1 MPPALPNQSQ
11 VVARSTNDAYTS
23 CMANA
28 YHALK
33 NRFSQLLQKNDSL
46 TKNQRSLRRQLD
58 QAQRENTKIRNE
70 RQRLQVNYDKLAK
83 DMGRLS
89 MEKSQIYAQLEH
101 ERFQRELGD
110 LVLDQYK
117 DEIIERN
124 EEIEREVFKKEL
136 SDLLLEQYRGEIE
149 EQKKALSEKELRI
162 ASCHRQMLTFGSEVS
177 YWRQRVNLGENQI
190 CKLASELEHSKGEMH
205 RKNTMIA
212 RLEKERREAVEGCSS
227 FQAEIRKLKATYD
240 ELEMRVDALGATEF
254 TEADEPK
261 KRLCISSVFLVNRES
276 KMKPPRPPT
285 PGLALP
291 HRREINSS
299 DSQTQIMDFWSRL
312 HSQTPRLITSIFPTN
327 LHFLLLADN
336 ACYPKPFITSQSY
349 DMAAQQCQSRVE
361 SIVNQCIINNTKF
374 RDTDFDIESDFATS
388 QNNYLF
394 DLTRCIDQTSRRG
407 KDPFVKG
414 SPRSSRRYSSHSNK
428 EDDTSLPGSV
438 HRIPWIFENPQFTQG
453 NSGDCWW
460 LAALGTIAHRE
471 DLMNKICVARN
482 EEVGVYGFV
491 FYRDGAWISTV
502 VDDNLY
508 LKEPDFDKGI
518 YDATGSKARYHRKQK
533 QCNSEALFFA
543 KCIDP
548 NETWLPLL
556 EKAFAKV
563 HGDYQALD
571 GGWAG
576 IAMEDLTGGIATL
589 IATNSILDKER
600 LWREL
605 LSCGTIDGEFL
616 FTLSSGPGFQHRNGI
631 VLSHTYSILEAI
643 ELKKEHGGMTRL
655 VKIRNPWGQ
664 RSDTGY
670 GEWCGA
676 WADGSREWNTHT
688 INALHHEF
696 GDNGIFWMT
705 YDDAMENFD
714 YLYRTRL
721 PHHGWT
727 MAQKWMSTLVPWLP
741 GFLKKK
747 FIIDLKDKSTVIIV
761 LSQLDDRYFPGLQGE
776 YDFTLHFL
784 LRPLISKIDIC
795 QVSPCHLGDGR
806 SINCE
811 LVLEAGT
818 YEVIPKV
825 IAERNG
831 LGPVEETVKLA
842 ASRNPQKLRQVGLQ
856 YDLEHAKDGVI
867 DPSQQLEQPQPSDLR
882 GKSVNLRSNFSQD
895 KNLEYWSPVC
905 VIGLRVYAK
914 HPNFVIN
921 II

>member
-1 MPPALPNQSQ
+1 
-11 VVARSTNDAYTS
+11 
-23 CMANA
+23 
-28 YHALK
+28 
-33 NRFSQLLQKNDSL
+33 
-46 TKNQRSLRRQLD
+46 
-58 QAQRENTKIRNE
+58 
-70 RQRLQVNYDKLAK
+70 
-83 DMGRLS
+83 
-89 MEKSQIYAQLEH
+89 
-101 ERFQRELGD
+101 
-110 LVLDQYK
+110 
-117 DEIIERN
+117 
-124 EEIEREVFKKEL
+124 
-136 SDLLLEQYRGEIE
+136 
-149 EQKKALSEKELRI
+149 
-162 ASCHRQMLTFGSEVS
+162 
-177 YWRQRVNLGENQI
+177 
-190 CKLASELEHSKGEMH
+190 
-205 RKNTMIA
+205 
-212 RLEKERREAVEGCSS
+212 
-227 FQAEIRKLKATYD
+227 
-240 ELEMRVDALGATEF
+240 
-254 TEADEPK
+254 
-261 KRLCISSVFLVNRES
+261 
-276 KMKPPRPPT
+276 MKPPRPPT

-291 HRREINSS
+291 FRGEIKSS

-312 HSQTPRLITSIFPTN
+312 HSRTPRLVTSIFPTN
-327 LHFLLLADN
+327 LHSLLLADD
-336 ACYPKPFITSQSY
+336 ACYPKPFIIAQSY
-349 DMAAQQCQSRVE
+349 DIAARQCQSQVQ
-361 SIVNQCIINNTKF
+361 SIVNQCNISNTKF
-374 RDTDFDIESDFATS
+374 HDTDFDIESDFATS

-407 KDPFVKG
+407 KDAFING
-414 SPRSSRRYSSHSNK
+414 SPRSSRQYSSHSNK
-428 EDDTSLPGSV
+428 DDETSLPGSV
-438 HRIPWIFENPQFTQG
+438 HRIPWIFENPQFTVSGFSSSDIQQG

-491 FYRDGAWISTV
+491 FHRDGAWISTV

-508 LKEPDFDKGI
+508 LKEPDFDKET
-518 YDATGSKARYHRKQK
+518 YDATGSKARHHRKQK
-533 QCNSEALFFA
+533 QSNSEALFFA

-576 IAMEDLTGGIATL
+576 IAMEDLTGGVATV

-605 LSCGTIDGEFL
+605 LSCGTIGGEFL
-616 FTLSSGPGFQHRNGI
+616 FTLSSGPGFEHRNGI

-643 ELKKEHGGMTRL
+643 ELKKEHDGMTRL

-664 RSDTGY
+664 RSDSGY

-676 WADGSREWNTHT
+676 WADGSREWNAYT

-705 YDDAMENFD
+705 YEDAMENFD
-714 YLYRTRL
+714 YMYRTRL
-721 PHHGWT
+721 LHHGWT
-727 MAQKWMSTLVPWLP
+727 MAQKWMSTLVPWLS

-784 LRPLISKIDIC
+784 LRPIISKIDIC
-795 QVSPCHLGDGR
+795 RVSPCHLGDGR

-811 LVLEAGT
+811 LTLEAGT
-818 YEVIPKV
+818 YEVIPKI

-831 LGPVEETVKLA
+831 LDPVEETVKLA
-842 ASRNPQKLRQVGLQ
+842 ANRNPQKLRQIGLQ
-856 YDLEHAKDGVI
+856 YDLEHAKEGVI
-867 DPSQQLEQPQPSDLR
+867 DPNQQLEQPSSSDLR
-882 GKSVNLRSNFSQD
+882 GKSANLRSSFSQE
-895 KNLEYWSPVC
+895 KSLEHWIPVC

-914 HPNFVIN
+914 HPNFVISVA
-921 II
+921 

>member
-1 MPPALPNQSQ
+1 
-11 VVARSTNDAYTS
+11 
-23 CMANA
+23 
-28 YHALK
+28 
-33 NRFSQLLQKNDSL
+33 
-46 TKNQRSLRRQLD
+46 
-58 QAQRENTKIRNE
+58 
-70 RQRLQVNYDKLAK
+70 
-83 DMGRLS
+83 
-89 MEKSQIYAQLEH
+89 
-101 ERFQRELGD
+101 
-110 LVLDQYK
+110 
-117 DEIIERN
+117 
-124 EEIEREVFKKEL
+124 
-136 SDLLLEQYRGEIE
+136 
-149 EQKKALSEKELRI
+149 
-162 ASCHRQMLTFGSEVS
+162 
-177 YWRQRVNLGENQI
+177 
-190 CKLASELEHSKGEMH
+190 
-205 RKNTMIA
+205 
-212 RLEKERREAVEGCSS
+212 
-227 FQAEIRKLKATYD
+227 
-240 ELEMRVDALGATEF
+240 
-254 TEADEPK
+254 
-261 KRLCISSVFLVNRES
+261 
-276 KMKPPRPPT
+276 MKPPRPPT

-291 HRREINSS
+291 HRAEINSS

-312 HSQTPRLITSIFPTN
+312 HSRTPRLVTSIFPTN
-327 LHFLLLADN
+327 LHFLLLTDD
-336 ACYPKPFITSQSY
+336 ACYPKPFVISQSY
-349 DMAAQQCQSRVE
+349 DIAARQCQSQVE
-361 SIVNQCIINNTKF
+361 TIVSQCNQSNTKF
-374 RDTDFDIESDFATS
+374 RDTDFDIEGDFATS
-388 QNNYLF
+388 QHNYLF
-394 DLTRCIDQTSRRG
+394 DLTTCMEQTSRRG

-414 SPRSSRRYSSHSNK
+414 SPWSSRRYCSHSNK
-428 EDDTSLPGSV
+428 DDDTSLPGSV
-438 HRIPWIFENPQFTQG
+438 HRISWIFENPQFTVSGFSSSDIQQG

-491 FYRDGAWISTV
+491 FHRDGAWISTV

-508 LKEPDFDKGI
+508 LKEPDFDKET
-518 YDATGSKARYHRKQK
+518 YDATGSKARHHRKQK
-533 QCNSEALFFA
+533 QSNSEALFFA

-576 IAMEDLTGGIATL
+576 IAMEDLTGGVATL

-605 LSCGTIDGEFL
+605 LSCGIIGGEFL
-616 FTLSSGPGFQHRNGI
+616 FTLSSGAGFKHRNGI

-676 WADGSREWNTHT
+676 WADGSKEWNTYT

-705 YDDAMENFD
+705 YEDAMENFD
-714 YLYRTRL
+714 YMYRTRL
-721 PHHGWT
+721 LRHGWT

-784 LRPLISKIDIC
+784 LRPIISKIDIC
-795 QVSPCHLGDGR
+795 RVSPCHLGDGR

-811 LVLEAGT
+811 LTLETGT
-818 YEVIPKV
+818 YEVIPKI

-856 YDLEHAKDGVI
+856 YDLGYAKEGVI
-867 DPSQQLEQPQPSDLR
+867 DPSQQLEQPPPSDLR
-882 GKSVNLRSNFSQD
+882 AKSANLRSNFSQD
-895 KNLEYWSPVC
+895 KSLEQWSPVC
-905 VIGLRVYAK
+905 VISLRVYAE

-921 II
+921 IM